1 MTSASIG
8 IVGCGP
14 WGLCVLERILSR
26 ARRIDVGGLRIHII
40 EPGEPGMGVHFRG
53 LPDYLLLNT
62 KCSQVSM
69 FVEDEFGDI
78 PDPVTGPSLLE
89 WAREQ
94 GYRMS
99 RDGFGVSIGEGR
111 ELSPGDFVPR
121 RLLGEYMNWY
131 YSRLLRDAPGNVT
144 ITHHREPAVDVETAD
159 ARERILLHGGD
170 EVCVDYAFL
179 TTGHT
184 SNRPR
189 PERAGAADDRTRFTV
204 EYPLTACLGDIE
216 SGTKIG
222 IEGFGLSA
230 IDVLTELTVGRGGRY
245 VLPEQ
250 GGRRTYL
257 PSGREPSIYM
267 FSRSGAPYC
276 ALPVST
282 GNAPRVTRQAE
293 FFTVEQ
299 IDALRQVRQC
309 RTGDAR
315 LDLFT
320 DVLPLL
326 WDEMKLVFYES
337 SARLSAGEKSAR
349 ALRNRLVQS
358 WHSGDYEAE
367 LLRAARDYGEFDPES
382 FVLRPVPPT
391 MPDSDTYQ
399 HRIRALL
406 EDELVE
412 AGKGE
417 NASARKCA
425 LELFRVL
432 RNTLRYAVDFE
443 GLIPA
448 ARVDFRRRMASAI
461 NRVIVGPP
469 AARCEELLALLDAGI
484 LHIPFGPAP
493 SLETPGDGKIEVR
506 STAFAVPHAV
516 TLDTVCHA
524 YLGHPSVDRSGSRL
538 LTNLYR
544 RGRLQPFGVD
554 GESLGGAML
563 DRDFHPVDTSG
574 SAQSRIFV
582 LGQLA
587 EGIRYFNHYIPS
599 PQSRFQAFRDA
610 DACVRAILQPGKH
623 AAATPAT
630 VV

>member
-1 MTSASIG
+1 MTTASIG

-26 ARRIDVGGLRIHII
+26 ARRIDVGDLRIHII
-40 EPGEPGMGVHFRG
+40 EPGVPGMGVHFRG

-78 PDPVTGPSLLE
+78 PDPIAGPNLLA

-94 GYRMS
+94 GYRMQP
-99 RDGFGVSIGEGR
+99 DGFGVSIGEGR
-111 ELSPGDFVPR
+111 ELAAGDFVPR
-121 RLLGEYMNWY
+121 RLLGEYMHWCY
-131 YSRLLRDAPGNVT
+131 TRLLRSAPGNVT
-144 ITHHREPAVDVETAD
+144 LTHHRESAVDVEPAGT
-159 ARERILLHGGD
+159 RERIILEGGGEID
-170 EVCVDYAFL
+170 VDYAFL

-184 SNRPR
+184 TNRPR
-189 PERAGAADDRTRFTV
+189 HEPARAAGDQPHFTV
-204 EYPLTACLGDIE
+204 EYPLTRCLGGIE
-216 SGTKIG
+216 SGTSIG

-245 VLPEQ
+245 VRSDHD
-250 GGRRTYL
+250 GRQTYL

-276 ALPVST
+276 ALPVAT
-282 GNAPRVTRQAE
+282 GNASRVERQAE

-299 IDALRQVRQC
+299 IDALRQLRRC

-315 LDLFT
+315 LDLFA

-337 SARLSAGEKSAR
+337 SARLRTGEKSAQ
-349 ALRNRLVQS
+349 ALRKRLVQS
-358 WHSGDYEAE
+358 WHSGDYAAE
-367 LLRAARDYGEFDPES
+367 LRRAASDHGEFDPES

-391 MPDSDTYQ
+391 LADSDAYQ
-399 HRIRALL
+399 GRIRAML

-412 AGKGE
+412 AYKGE

-443 GLIPA
+443 GLMPTS
-448 ARVDFRRRMASAI
+448 RVDFRRRMASAI

-469 AARCEELLALLDAGI
+469 AARCEEMLALMNAGV
-484 LHIPFGPAP
+484 LHIPFGPSPA
-493 SLETPGDGKIEVR
+493 LETRDDGKVTVR
-506 STAFAVPHAV
+506 STAFAATYAL

-524 YLGHPSVDRSGSRL
+524 YLGHPSVDRSHSPL

-544 RGRLQPFGVD
+544 RGRLQPFGVN

-563 DRDFHPVDTSG
+563 DREFHPVDTAG
-574 SAQSRIFV
+574 GAQARIFV

-610 DACVRAILQPGKH
+610 DACVRAILEPGRN
-623 AAATPAT
+623 AAETPVT